1 MCPAES
7 GRQATL
13 LFLYCPSSPSP
24 PGRCD
29 WQDYRISTTTA
40 SRGDIPGRQGSDH
53 QPTTSS
59 HPLREMGQQNGTWQ
73 VLQRNPHLALRPL
86 LTSLRVPV
94 RGIQA
99 SCSRDSIPA
108 VGRKVVGIS
117 QSSLSPLERFFLV
130 STHSYMVSYQSLDSL
145 QARIKDQHRRVH

>member
-1 MCPAES
+1 MCLAES

-24 PGRCD
+24 SDRRD

-53 QPTTSS
+53 QTITSS
-59 HPLREMGQQNGTWQ
+59 HPLREMAQQNGTWQ
-73 VLQRNPHLALRPL
+73 VPQRNPHLALRPL

-99 SCSRDSIPA
+99 FCCRDSIPA

-117 QSSLSPLERFFLV
+117 QSSLSPLEPFFLV
-130 STHSYMVSYQSLDSL
+130 STHSYVVSYQSLDSL
-145 QARIKDQHRRVH
+145 QAKTKGPA